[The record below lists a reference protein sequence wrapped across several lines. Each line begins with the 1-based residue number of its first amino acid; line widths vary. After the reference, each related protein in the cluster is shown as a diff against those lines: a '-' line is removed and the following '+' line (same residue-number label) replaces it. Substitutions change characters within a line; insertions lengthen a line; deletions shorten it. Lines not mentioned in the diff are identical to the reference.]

1 MPVHIL
7 RVSYRDLT
15 RKRARIIF
23 HERYLPYIFAWAFV
37 AGDAVC
43 FAVVIHE
50 DMRIA
55 FFRRLGAFYEITE
68 LHSVPARVESAGRA
82 RELARI
88 AAIENGNDIA
98 FRLCGNG
105 LCRAFQQIFAL
116 QSRHHAVKN
125 RTCGIARICADIAR
139 FLIAAPYAADISAA
153 RISDKPAVGIG
164 TGGSGFA
171 GNRQYFCKG
180 DIACRAARDDIFHE
194 PRHYLG
200 ILGRNDFAAVLFLFE
215 QDIAVFIEN
224 LRIGSCPRAFSA
236 CRKHRICRRHLAHGN
251 ADARS
256 TESERSDSHI
266 GKRAACGQFLALRQS
281 RKPRLFAEVE

>member
-1 MPVHIL
+1 MLGAYAVIGERTAGCSEIFARCRHTLKESIACGTGGNHAVGELPVHIL

-23 HERYLPYIFAWAFV
+23 HERYLPYIFARAFV

-50 DMRIA
+50 NMRIA

-125 RTCGIARICADIAR
+125 RTCGIACISADIAR

-153 RISDKPAVGIG
+153 SISDKPAVGIG

-171 GNRQYFCKG
+171 GNR
-180 DIACRAARDDIFHE
+180 
-194 PRHYLG
+194 
-200 ILGRNDFAAVLFLFE
+200 
-215 QDIAVFIEN
+215 
-224 LRIGSCPRAFSA
+224 
-236 CRKHRICRRHLAHGN
+236 
-251 ADARS
+251 
-256 TESERSDSHI
+256 
-266 GKRAACGQFLALRQS
+266 
-281 RKPRLFAEVE
+281 